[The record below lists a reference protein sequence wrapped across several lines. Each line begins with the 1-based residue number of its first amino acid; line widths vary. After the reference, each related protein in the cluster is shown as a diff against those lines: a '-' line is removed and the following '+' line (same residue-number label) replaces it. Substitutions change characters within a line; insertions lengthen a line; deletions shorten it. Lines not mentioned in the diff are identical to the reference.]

1 MVKAVLWGLALLP
14 FVCQAE
20 VTADVGLV
28 SDYRSYGISQTEQGP
43 ALQVSLDYSHDSG
56 FYAGSWASNV
66 DYGNGDDTNIEWDFY
81 AGLYRDLSDNLGL
94 DLGYAWY
101 SYYGADYSSG
111 YDYGE
116 IYAGLSVFTNTSL
129 YWFHASDFG
138 GAGVA
143 HNILKL
149 SHVMTLGDYSL
160 ALTLAH
166 SESADK
172 NIVAWDDNEAAYQYA
187 EIAVARDVKG
197 FTLSAALMATTIDT
211 DFNDN
216 ADAAIVIALNRG
228 FELLP

>member
-1 MVKAVLWGLALLP
+1 MVKAAVVALALLP
-14 FVCQAE
+14 LVCKAE
-20 VTADVGLV
+20 LTADLGLV
-28 SDYRSYGISQTEQGP
+28 SDYRSYGISQTEKGP
-43 ALQVSLDYSHDSG
+43 ALQVALDFAHDSG

-66 DYGNGDDTNIEWDFY
+66 DYGKGDDTNIEWDFY
-81 AGLYRDLSDNLGL
+81 AGVYRDLTDDFGL

-101 SYYGADYSSG
+101 SYYGADYSAD

-116 IYAGLSVFTNTSL
+116 IYAGLSLFTNTSL
-129 YWFHASDFG
+129 YWFHATDFG

-143 HNILKL
+143 HYIVKL

-172 NIVAWDDNEAAYQYA
+172 NIVAWDESEAGYQYA
-187 EIAVARDVKG
+187 EIAVARDIKG
-197 FTLSAALMATTIDT
+197 FTLSAALMATTINT

-216 ADAAIVIALNRG
+216 ADAAVVIALNRG